1 MAKAYIAAELE
12 AKALAAIRCYERC
25 ESVIGVTV
33 HQIDD
38 PELAFNWGLSNVRLG
53 ASTVSR
59 YAQRAM
65 LYVQSDLRRD
75 YNLLSDT
82 QDV

>member
-1 MAKAYIAAELE
+1 LRSGNGDS
-12 AKALAAIRCYERC
+12 KALAAIRKYERC

-33 HQIDD
+33 HRIDD
-38 PELAFNWGLSNVRLG
+38 PELDFNWGLSNVRLG
-53 ASTVSR
+53 ASTVSQ

-75 YNLLSDT
+75 YNLLTDT
-82 QDV
+82 